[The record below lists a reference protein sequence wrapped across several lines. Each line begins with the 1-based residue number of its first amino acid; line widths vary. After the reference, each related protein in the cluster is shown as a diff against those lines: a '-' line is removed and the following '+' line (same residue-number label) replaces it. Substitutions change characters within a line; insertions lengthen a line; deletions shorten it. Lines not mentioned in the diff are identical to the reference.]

1 MPSISRAADSLAA
14 ALGVLVEEIGLSTL
28 DAVSSRR
35 CVARCAVV
43 RPVSRGA
50 IFAEKG
56 APRLLQVAKISNWR
70 FFARETPTSGKRTK
84 TNRRFLRE
92 ETKIARG
99 LPRNP
104 TWTQKKP
111 TWTFGEFPQ
120 TSFADAPRA
129 WHPHPR
135 LQFPNAVSEHTR
147 ERMLRT
153 RPPPLARPSAP
164 RTRGLRG
171 PARLVVN
178 AAGPKKKKLTPRARD
193 AAPPALEVHD
203 NPQPAWL
210 PRTRIS
216 HGGGAN
222 ESNVVAVPRRTF
234 SNADTDEP
242 VYAVVG
248 GHPELALARA
258 NSREKIS
265 RDTLRALDLDD
276 RRRERPLR
284 PVLPDVSVFAP
295 EGTRRDVFDPTT
307 NARLSSS
314 TSPPGPTSTPR
325 SFAPKRSRRD
335 GESPRRR
342 TRAYRPGHRGRHRE
356 KLDAPR

>member
-1 MPSISRAADSLAA
+1 
-14 ALGVLVEEIGLSTL
+14 
-28 DAVSSRR
+28 
-35 CVARCAVV
+35 
-43 RPVSRGA
+43 
-50 IFAEKG
+50 
-56 APRLLQVAKISNWR
+56 
-70 FFARETPTSGKRTK
+70 
-84 TNRRFLRE
+84 
-92 ETKIARG
+92 
-99 LPRNP
+99 
-104 TWTQKKP
+104 
-111 TWTFGEFPQ
+111 
-120 TSFADAPRA
+120 
-129 WHPHPR
+129 
-135 LQFPNAVSEHTR
+135 
-147 ERMLRT
+147 MLRT

-258 NSREKIS
+258 NSR
-265 RDTLRALDLDD
+265 
-276 RRRERPLR
+276 
-284 PVLPDVSVFAP
+284 
-295 EGTRRDVFDPTT
+295 
-307 NARLSSS
+307 
-314 TSPPGPTSTPR
+314 
-325 SFAPKRSRRD
+325 
-335 GESPRRR
+335 
-342 TRAYRPGHRGRHRE
+342 
-356 KLDAPR
+356 